1 MVVEVEV
8 GVHGV
13 PPLPM
18 GIRKVDRHEGAGL
31 MTWKGSKAALMCRI
45 WGQPGRL
52 LERRNLR

>member
-1 MVVEVEV
+1 MVVEVTI

-18 GIRKVDRHEGAGL
+18 GIRRVDRHVGAGL
-31 MTWKGSKAALMCRI
+31 MTLNGVQGTIKVLDLGSA
-45 WGQPGRL
+45 RL